1 MKLRKSKPYQGLAIG
16 SLAFLIL
23 TSCQAG
29 QNDRVRKRTHERKH
43 EQKQVVESVTVE
55 PTNQAV
61 QDVIAPSDYVK
72 RLGKGLDVDWA
83 KTPKGMQTYS
93 LKMVQDFKQAG
104 LQHVRIRVTQ
114 DVSEDLLDTIEK
126 QIDDCLK
133 VGLIPVVA
141 YQADAFKNKPNSDEL
156 KKAANWWGQVAVRLK
171 DKSPLLSFD
180 LIIEVTDALNKDQA
194 ALNQYFEEATVQIRK
209 TNPQRIVF
217 VSPRV
222 RSDPENLREIRLPS
236 QHQGQIMAEWHFYA
250 AGPSKKNSQKLW
262 TSGTNQEKQII
273 RNKIQAAIDWQKK
286 TGVPTWV
293 GAWMAG
299 NYNDGNDYTVSEQVA
314 FANFVACELDQAG
327 VPFAVNSD
335 TKFYDAAKQRWLGEM
350 QPVLQAFL
358 KPNCTK

>member
-1 MKLRKSKPYQGLAIG
+1 MRLKELQYQWTLLLFGLMVLIG
-16 SLAFLIL
+16 
-23 TSCQAG
+23 CHAG
-29 QNDRVRKRTHERKH
+29 DDSRALKKHERRH
-43 EQKQVVESVTVE
+43 QRQLEESVQSAHVESEKQSLQETIE
-55 PTNQAV
+55 
-61 QDVIAPSDYVK
+61 PSDYVR

-83 KTPKGMQTYS
+83 KSPKGMQTYS
-93 LKMVQDFKQAG
+93 LKMVQDFKRAG
-104 LQHVRIRVTQ
+104 LRHVRIRVTQ
-114 DVSEDLLDTIEK
+114 DVSEGLLDTIEK

-156 KKAANWWGQVAVRLK
+156 KKAANWWGQVAGRLK
-171 DKSPLLSFD
+171 DKSPFLSFD

-194 ALNQYFEEATVQIRK
+194 ALNQYFEEATAQIRK
-209 TNPQRIVF
+209 TNPQRIIF

-222 RSDPENLREIRLPS
+222 RSDPENLKEIQLPS

-250 AGPSKKNSQKLW
+250 SGPSKKNSQKLW

-273 RNKIQAAIDWQKK
+273 RNKIQAALDWQKK

-299 NYNDGNDYTVSEQVA
+299 NYNDGNDYTVSEQVT

-335 TKFYDAAKQRWLGEM
+335 TKFYDAAKQRWLDEM

-358 KPNCTK
+358 KPDCTK